1 MEIEEFITQLSSKS
15 STPGGGGASALLG
28 AISTALC
35 SMVAN
40 LTTGKKKY
48 AAYQADIDRILKQ
61 VPTLTTELLNLIQKD
76 ADSFAPLAK
85 AYGIP
90 KEQPDREVILENVL
104 KDACSVPI
112 EMLRK
117 LQETVELVEELE
129 VKGSTLAVSDVG
141 VAATACRSAMEGAVM
156 NVFINTKLMKDRI
169 YAEKLNKE
177 ATTLLMDGTRRCQ
190 KVYEKV
196 LGRLQ

>member
-90 KEQPDREVILENVL
+90 KEQPDREVILENAL

-177 ATTLLMDGTRRCQ
+177 ATTLFMDGTRRCQ